1 MMHTLNLKEVSKI
14 INVNKSLI
22 RQWEKDFEE
31 MLVIPRTK
39 QGARIYT
46 ESEISFLLVVKE
58 LYGKKLSKELIRE
71 QLKKKLKPE
80 VSTEVVE
87 QNFQEVTKDINEPS
101 VPIASEEMT
110 PVVSEKTALQNADLF
125 FDAMDTY
132 KETFLNEVKSEIRS
146 VLRKEVVEEVRK
158 EISKGTFYTVKSLS
172 DSIYKSSANTKA
184 ELEEL
189 SEHLDKTS
197 ERTTESLRYLS
208 NSISTASIETSE
220 EIFTLSKQ
228 LSEST
233 EQLANYVDST
243 NAEIYSLTEALE
255 RDREDF
261 VKERE
266 EYRHDIRQ
274 REAAFQNMLV
284 SFRDVAAAKEKK
296 WWKFWE

>member
-1 MMHTLNLKEVSKI
+1 MQTLNLKEVSKK

-31 MLVIPRTK
+31 MMVIPRTK

-46 ESEISFLLVVKE
+46 ESEIRFLLDVKE
-58 LYGKKLSKELIRE
+58 LYSKKLSKELIRE
-71 QLKKKLKPE
+71 QLKKKVEPE
-80 VSTEVVE
+80 DSANVVE
-87 QNFQEVTKDINEPS
+87 HKLQEETKDVTVPN
-101 VPIASEEMT
+101 VPIVSEEMT
-110 PVVSEKTALQNADLF
+110 PVVSEKTALQNADQF

-132 KETFLNEVKSEIRS
+132 KETFLNEVKNEIRT

-158 EISKGTFYTVKSLS
+158 EISKGTFYTVKALS

-189 SEHLDKTS
+189 SENVNKSS

-266 EYRHDIRQ
+266 EYRHEIRQ

-284 SFRDVAAAKEKK
+284 SFRDVAATKEKK

>member
-1 MMHTLNLKEVSKI
+1 MHTLNLKEVSKI

>member
-1 MMHTLNLKEVSKI
+1 MQTFNLKEVSKK

-22 RQWEKDFEE
+22 RQWEKDFQE
-31 MLVIPRTK
+31 MMVIPRTK

-46 ESEISFLLVVKE
+46 ESEISLLLDVKE
-58 LYGKKLSKELIRE
+58 LHSKKLSKELIRE
-71 QLKKKLKPE
+71 QLKKRLNPG
-80 VSTEVVE
+80 VSADVVE
-87 QNFQEVTKDINEPS
+87 QQLQEKTMDVTEPN
-101 VPIASEEMT
+101 VPIVSEEVT
-110 PVVSEKTALQNADLF
+110 PVVSEKTTLQNADQF

-132 KETFLNEVKSEIRS
+132 KETFLNEVKNEIRT

-172 DSIYKSSANTKA
+172 DSIYKSSANTKV

-189 SEHLDKTS
+189 SENLDKAS

-243 NAEIYSLTEALE
+243 NAEIYSLTEVLE
-255 RDREDF
+255 RDREDLAK
-261 VKERE
+261 VRE
-266 EYRHDIRQ
+266 EFRHEIRQ

-284 SFRDVAAAKEKK
+284 SFRDVAATKEKK